1 MMTTIR
7 KVTLCTIGVAL
18 AVAAPVALSRSSY
31 VLNYTDSVPV
41 GIYHKVDVPRY
52 AAICLP
58 EETVAKAM
66 QAGLSLEPG
75 PCPGGREPLLK
86 TIYQAT
92 VESPI
97 TLTREGFFIR
107 ARLLRH
113 TAPKPFSKTGVPLTH
128 EAFGTYRSGLW
139 AISDFSADSFDSR
152 YFGPVPE
159 ACVRYYAAPVL
170 LF

>member
-1 MMTTIR
+1 MMTRIR
-7 KVTLCTIGVAL
+7 RVTLYAIGATL
-18 AVAAPVALSRSSY
+18 AVAAPLALSRSSY

-41 GIYHKVDVPRY
+41 GIYHKVGVRRY
-52 AAICLP
+52 AGICLP

-66 QAGLSLEPG
+66 KAGLSLEPG
-75 PCPGGREPLLK
+75 PCPGGQQPLLK
-86 TIYQAT
+86 SIYQAS

-97 TLTREGFFIR
+97 TLTPEGFFLKG
-107 ARLLRH
+107 RLLRH
-113 TAPKPFSKTGVPLTH
+113 TAPKAFSKTGVPLTH

-139 AISDFSADSFDSR
+139 AISDFNADSYDSR

-159 ACVRYYAAPVL
+159 SCVRYYAAPVL